1 MPGNHRWRGRLVP
14 ELVESENRE
23 SQKEKVKG
31 EEGKRVP
38 VMGKVDNRYIG
49 VVNPMLNTLYSLTRE
64 AVQNA
69 TWPQD
74 RLRLP
79 TQFEDL
85 ITASSTC

>member
-1 MPGNHRWRGRLVP
+1 MAWKTGSRT

-85 ITASSTC
+85 ITASSKC